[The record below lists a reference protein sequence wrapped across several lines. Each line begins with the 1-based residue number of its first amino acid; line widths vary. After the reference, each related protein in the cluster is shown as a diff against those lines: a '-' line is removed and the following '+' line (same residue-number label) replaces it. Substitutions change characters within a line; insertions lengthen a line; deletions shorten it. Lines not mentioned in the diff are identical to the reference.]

1 MIDLTAELTPDQ
13 KAKLINHCLCTLRE
27 VWPCVQI
34 LASGENDK
42 GTTEYCFQGAG
53 NWYARTGMAHEFLE
67 RDQASTN
74 AGEIAKKITT
84 RPANKDG
91 DDWKES

>member
-13 KAKLINHCLCTLRE
+13 KVELINRCLCALRE

-42 GTTEYCFQGAG
+42 GTTEFCFQGAG
-53 NWYARTGMAHEFLE
+53 NWYGRTGMAHEFLE

-74 AGEIAKKITT
+74 AGELAKTIT
-84 RPANKDG
+84 PQADNDG
-91 DDWKES
+91 DD